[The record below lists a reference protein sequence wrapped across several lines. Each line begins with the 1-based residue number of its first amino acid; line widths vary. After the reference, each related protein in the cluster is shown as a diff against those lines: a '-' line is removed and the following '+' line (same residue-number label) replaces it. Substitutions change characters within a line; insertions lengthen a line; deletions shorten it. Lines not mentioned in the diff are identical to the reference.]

1 MISLIVVSHFTP
13 HFRSNILLE
22 KENGKLNAI
31 ICDFGL
37 ARVKESKVKRFP
49 FYFLSF
55 IIFTLLSFMFLT
67 IQLIFLIV
75 GSNPKDN

>member
-1 MISLIVVSHFTP
+1 MISLIIVSHFKP

-37 ARVKESKVKRFP
+37 ARVKETKV
-49 FYFLSF
+49 FLFLFFSF
-55 IIFTLLSFMFLT
+55 FDF
-67 IQLIFLIV
+67 
-75 GSNPKDN
+75 N